1 MTNGTIGADLAALR
15 ELSASFGQAQQQLS
29 GISLM
34 ISSRVNAP
42 GYWNGSDA
50 DRFRAA
56 WNADH
61 RMRILA
67 AESFLTEGATTLRA
81 NVDEQEGA
89 SDQGSGSIPAGNG
102 GGTGNGGG
110 AGNGGS
116 DPEQSLLERLLGG
129 LGDLGSDA
137 YDLYGDLDSLRGAT
151 ELPIAALSLART
163 LQLSGEFAT
172 LDDALRAASQ
182 GRTFARLAEVLG
194 GGSWGPELQ
203 ALSNAIPEGGIS
215 RTIGSLAEPLGS
227 VGKAL
232 GPIGVAL
239 GALTTYQDIQNG
251 DYGRAGLHGATTVL
265 GAVALMPIPP
275 VNLACGVAAGA
286 LALGELAY
294 DHIPIVHDAFDAVGS
309 TVADGAEAL
318 GDGIENLGEGIADVA
333 EDVWPF

>member
-15 ELSASFGQAQQQLS
+15 ELSASFSQAQQQLS

-56 WNADH
+56 WNSDH
-61 RMRILA
+61 RMRIVA

-81 NVDEQEGA
+81 NADEQEGA
-89 SDQGSGSIPAGNG
+89 SDQGSGSIPAGS
-102 GGTGNGGG
+102 GGG
-110 AGNGGS
+110 AGNGGG

-163 LQLSGEFAT
+163 LELSGEFAT

-203 ALSNAIPEGGIS
+203 ALSNAIPESGIS

-232 GPIGVAL
+232 GPVGVAL

-294 DHIPIVHDAFDAVGS
+294 DHIPIVHDAFNAVGS
-309 TVADGAEAL
+309 TVADGAEDL